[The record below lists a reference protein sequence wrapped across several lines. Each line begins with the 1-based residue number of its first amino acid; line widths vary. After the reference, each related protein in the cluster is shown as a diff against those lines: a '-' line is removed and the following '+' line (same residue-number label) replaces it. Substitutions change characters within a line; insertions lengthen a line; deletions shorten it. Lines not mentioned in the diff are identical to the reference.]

1 MPGTESDTLT
11 LDSPAIDP
19 SEMLSTKRSEISK
32 PERSPEILLIS
43 PAREDHETLGRILCD
58 LHPIGGAASCREA
71 VAFLC
76 RYRVPVIFCERDL
89 PDGTWRDILSYTAE
103 LTNPP
108 ALIVTSRLADE
119 YLWAEA
125 LNMGAYDVLAK
136 PFHEREVR
144 YALTG
149 ALRLTTSPA
158 PRVLTAGA
166 SGFE

>member
-1 MPGTESDTLT
+1 
-11 LDSPAIDP
+11 
-19 SEMLSTKRSEISK
+19 MLSTKRSEIPK
-32 PERSPEILLIS
+32 AERSPEILLIS
-43 PAREDHETLGRILCD
+43 PARDDHETLGRILSD
-58 LHPIGGAASCREA
+58 LQPIGGAASCREA

-125 LNMGAYDVLAK
+125 LNMGAFDVLAK

-144 YALTG
+144 HTLSG
-149 ALRLTTSPA
+149 ALRLNSQA